1 MPLQSGSDRI
11 LKLMNRNY
19 RRARYLDIIGELRA
33 RVPEM
38 GITTDIIVGFP
49 TETDEDFRQT
59 LEVMEIVQFQNSY
72 SFMFSKRPG
81 TLAAEM
87 DGEVAPD
94 VSLQRLQELQALQN
108 DLCQKVL
115 HSWVGKVVEVL
126 IDGPSKA
133 DGSVLQGRTSQNIT
147 VNMAKEYNWLSP
159 GDIVPVYIDRAARF
173 TLRGSVFES
182 GQ

>member
-1 MPLQSGSDRI
+1 
-11 LKLMNRNY
+11 
-19 RRARYLDIIGELRA
+19 
-33 RVPEM
+33 
-38 GITTDIIVGFP
+38 
-49 TETDEDFRQT
+49 
-59 LEVMEIVQFQNSY
+59 
-72 SFMFSKRPG
+72 
-81 TLAAEM
+81 
-87 DGEVAPD
+87 
-94 VSLQRLQELQALQN
+94 
-108 DLCQKVL
+108 VL